1 MFQPTPE
8 VASTLTLCY
17 GKYRCC
23 ASSSPQLKVLGPT
36 TGGVF
41 GLDFLGRYDLDL
53 NFEEKEARFYVAG
66 AVDQGLVDTSWL
78 EGLACGYLPGGKL
91 GIKMELN
98 G

>member
-1 MFQPTPE
+1 M
-8 VASTLTLCY
+8 
-17 GKYRCC
+17 
-23 ASSSPQLKVLGPT
+23 KVLGPT
-36 TGGVF
+36 TGGVL

-66 AVDQGLVDTSWL
+66 AVDEGLIDTSWL